1 MEANMDD
8 RSVYERAVLSTIER
22 IARGEPGI
30 SDADRNGEYAAMKVF
45 YPALEAFRTAIRFC
59 AENSDLRGDM
69 FRDILQSLED
79 NAPDQAIWDEAIS
92 DARRN
97 Y

>member
-1 MEANMDD
+1 MDRQD
-8 RSVYERAVLSTIER
+8 YEREILSTFAR

-30 SDADRNGEYAAMKVF
+30 SDADKNGEYAAMKVF
-45 YPALEAFRTAIRFC
+45 YPALEAFLTAVKFC

-79 NAPDQAIWDEAIS
+79 NAPDAEIWEEAIIN
-92 DARRN
+92 AKRG